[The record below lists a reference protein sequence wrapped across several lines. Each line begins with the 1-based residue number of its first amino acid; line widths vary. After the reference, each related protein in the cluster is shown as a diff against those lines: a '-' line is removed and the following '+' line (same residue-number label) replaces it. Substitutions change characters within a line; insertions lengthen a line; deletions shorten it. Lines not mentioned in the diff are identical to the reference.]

1 MLRTSSMTLYQVM
14 DGQMDVWMDG
24 WMDFF
29 KQPLFYV
36 RKYMQSYCTRK
47 TLFQKNCLTVKILVY
62 FRYQFCPCVNKN
74 SSNPLMY
81 GSQLIIKMYNY
92 M

>member
-1 MLRTSSMTLYQVM
+1 MYMLRTSSMALYQVM
-14 DGQMDVWMDG
+14 DGRMDG

-29 KQPLFYV
+29 KKPLFYV

-62 FRYQFCPCVNKN
+62 FRYQF
-74 SSNPLMY
+74 
-81 GSQLIIKMYNY
+81 
-92 M
+92 